1 MADYFSRL
9 VARCAKQRELKNRY
23 SILIEFMDEHNIK
36 DYNIEDD
43 GMVIIRN
50 VDIQL
55 PADDIMSGPLPF
67 KVLNEVK

>member
-9 VARCAKQRELKNRY
+9 VARCAKQRELKKRY
-23 SILIEFMDEHNIK
+23 SMLVEFMDEHNIK